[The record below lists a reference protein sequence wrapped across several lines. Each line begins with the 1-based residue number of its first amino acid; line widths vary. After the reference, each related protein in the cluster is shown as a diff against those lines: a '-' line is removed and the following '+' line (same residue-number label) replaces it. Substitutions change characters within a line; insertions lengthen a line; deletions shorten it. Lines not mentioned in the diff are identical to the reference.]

1 MADINLDDL
10 LAAKKKETASTD
22 LDLVPSEEIERVTRQ
37 VEQLSP
43 EERKKVDAIKDNLDL
58 TDSGSALQFGAAAQ
72 KDVAEFS
79 DSILSRVRGKDSGE
93 VGALLGELLTRIKGF
108 EPEEEKSFLDKIPF
122 LGKAKDKVENAMTQY
137 QTLSTQIDRIEA
149 SLDKSRADMMKDIAT
164 FDGLYEKNLEYFKSL
179 QLYIV
184 AGEEKLTELQQT
196 TLPKL
201 RRQAAESSDPMAAQV
216 VNDFETSVSRFEK
229 KLHDLKT
236 SKIIAIHTAPQI
248 RLIQNSDKDLVD
260 RIQSAIYNT
269 IPLWKN
275 QIVIALGLAR
285 QQKVIVCPNGVFLS
299 GDVHVWGVDGHAALR
314 IDGTVVVLVVSDGQT
329 LTLLSDGEVFVSIY
343 HVLVARQI
351 DGTTPE
357 PDVVRFDSFLSLERL
372 DGEVGVA
379 IERVDVDGGS
389 VCVGHSQCV
398 VAFLLDAQIIITC
411 DFGQGEVGVH
421 VQNGE
426 CGDF

>member
-285 QQKVIVCPNGVFLS
+285 QQKVIAQQRAISDTTNDLLRKN
-299 GDVHVWGVDGHAALR
+299 AALLKQNSIEAAQENERSIVDIETVKEVNASLVSTIEETLR
-314 IDGTVVVLVVSDGQT
+314 IQQAGREKRQAAEKELSNLESQ
-329 LTLLSDGEVFVSIY
+329 LRKTLLAASS
-343 HVLVARQI
+343 RQ
-351 DGTTPE
+351 DRQSGT
-357 PDVVRFDSFLSLERL
+357 
-372 DGEVGVA
+372 
-379 IERVDVDGGS
+379 
-389 VCVGHSQCV
+389 
-398 VAFLLDAQIIITC
+398 AQP
-411 DFGQGEVGVH
+411 
-421 VQNGE
+421 
-426 CGDF
+426 